1 MKKLKNI
8 TNLQEDLQDFIDER
22 LNEIYATLTKDT
34 EYSEK
39 KKECDSL
46 IEKLNSNFNKELFEL
61 YRDKNNSMQ
70 YIELKQAYLTGF
82 KDSNI
87 IFNN

>member
-1 MKKLKNI
+1 MKNNNLK
-8 TNLQEDLQDFIDER
+8 EDLQDFIDER
-22 LNEIYATLTKDT
+22 LNEIYTVLIKDK

-39 KKECDSL
+39 KKDCNNL
-46 IEKLNSNFNKELFEL
+46 IKKLNNNFNKELFEL
-61 YRDKNNSMQ
+61 YKDKNNSIQ